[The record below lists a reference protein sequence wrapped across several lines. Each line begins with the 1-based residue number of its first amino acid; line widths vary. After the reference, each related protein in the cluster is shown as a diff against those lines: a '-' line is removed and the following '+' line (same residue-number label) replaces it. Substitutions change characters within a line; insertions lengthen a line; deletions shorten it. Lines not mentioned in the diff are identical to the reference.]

1 MERTVTLNL
10 LRTERS
16 IKQHGYCKK
25 DCSYFERGS
34 TDPWCI
40 QVYFLLIKLM
50 SVLLHRVVQEAFC
63 DKLLI
68 HELLDF
74 SLTSGVSCKL
84 SDFDFY

>member
-1 MERTVTLNL
+1 MHL
-10 LRTERS
+10 
-16 IKQHGYCKK
+16 
-25 DCSYFERGS
+25 GS
-34 TDPWCI
+34 LESTQEAKVALGCPWCI

-63 DKLLI
+63 DKKLLI

-84 SDFDFY
+84 SDFGFY